1 MVVSCRFRYGT
12 LVIGTGSM
20 TGTINKGDIIIYER
34 YEKEELE
41 IGEIIVFKTEN
52 VFVIHRIIDKKSVGE
67 EIRYYTKGMQ
77 TNRKIK
83 ALEHKKHSWNS

>member
-52 VFVIHRIIDKKSVGE
+52 VFVIHRIIDNL
-67 EIRYYTKGMQ
+67 IYHP
-77 TNRKIK
+77 N
-83 ALEHKKHSWNS
+83 NSSASLLLPSIHNSSTIPSCL

>member
-34 YEKEELE
+34 YEKRR
-41 IGEIIVFKTEN
+41 T
-52 VFVIHRIIDKKSVGE
+52 R
-67 EIRYYTKGMQ
+67 
-77 TNRKIK
+77 NRRNNCI
-83 ALEHKKHSWNS
+83 

>member
-1 MVVSCRFRYGT
+1 MVVSGRFRYGT

-41 IGEIIVFKTEN
+41 IGERCV
-52 VFVIHRIIDKKSVGE
+52 
-67 EIRYYTKGMQ
+67 
-77 TNRKIK
+77 
-83 ALEHKKHSWNS
+83 